1 MGSLLSTT
9 GVAITHLCPR
19 CPRPVLQ
26 LASHPQG
33 YERRREG
40 VSVSNNIR
48 IRIKDRRHRAAHS
61 PHPQPFSALP
71 TFPHCILGAHI
82 YFLFIPT
89 RGGGCLP
96 NPNLE
101 RSGWNYLSWHNQIMA
116 PFGFRSGI
124 GCKVYHGSPS
134 LPFPRAPF
142 SRMELSTSP
151 WLPFPDSTEAVFQK
165 SSGSCVNVQRLW
177 GSSLRKSYLPQAP
190 APTPQ
195 HHDSCGQHAPMWEGH
210 ERQAGLFCD
219 GSCCGCA

>member
-1 MGSLLSTT
+1 MKEEGRGSLS
-9 GVAITHLCPR
+9 P
-19 CPRPVLQ
+19 
-26 LASHPQG
+26 
-33 YERRREG
+33 
-40 VSVSNNIR
+40 NNIR
-48 IRIKDRRHRAAHS
+48 IRIKDRRYRAAHS

-89 RGGGCLP
+89 WGGGCLP
-96 NPNLE
+96 NPNLG

-134 LPFPRAPF
+134 LPFPRAPL

-165 SSGSCVNVQRLW
+165 SSGSCVHVQRLW
-177 GSSLRKSYLPQAP
+177 GSSLRKSYLPQDPPPPPPLNTMTAVASTLPCGMAMRGRLASSVMAP
-190 APTPQ
+190 AAGV
-195 HHDSCGQHAPMWEGH
+195 HDGVGTAVLTTGTGQ
-210 ERQAGLFCD
+210 
-219 GSCCGCA
+219 